1 MHISALLCLLKILK
15 NSMSAIA
22 QRFFI
27 LLITYLILMG
37 CSTVP
42 IDSSETRVRHSQMDE
57 GVRHSQMDE
66 GVRHSQMDEVMQYY
80 SGLLGLPADE
90 LVAEYHLAKERFE
103 RRGSDEY
110 RIKYILLLI
119 LPNAEFRNLIAA
131 LRLLTE
137 WTQEEGS
144 NLNGLNGLRLLLV
157 QLVTQQQH
165 LEIISDNFYESLKI
179 KEQRV
184 KILQN
189 QIDAIKTME
198 KNLIR
203 RDPVETN

>member
-27 LLITYLILMG
+27 LLVAYLIWTG
-37 CSTVP
+37 CSTTVP
-42 IDSSETRVRHSQMDE
+42 IVSLETRVQHSLETRVQ
-57 GVRHSQMDE
+57 HL
-66 GVRHSQMDEVMQYY
+66 QMDEVMQYY
-80 SGLLGLPADE
+80 SGLFGLPADE

-110 RIKYILLLI
+110 RIKYILLLT
-119 LPNAEFRNLIAA
+119 LPNTEFRDLINA
-131 LRLLTE
+131 LHLLTA
-137 WTQEEGS
+137 WPQEEGS
-144 NLNGLNGLRLLLV
+144 NLNGLNGFRLLLV
-157 QLVTQQQH
+157 QLLTEQQH
-165 LEIISDNFYESLKI
+165 FEMIAGRFHESLEI
-179 KEQRV
+179 EQERV
-184 KILQN
+184 KILQDK
-189 QIDAIKTME
+189 IDAIIEME